1 MTKRVTNQSLTKT
14 FRKTL
19 SDCFRRSVR
28 HFRVPKKI
36 SVKLWAIRHRHL
48 SPIEA
53 AKPGKY
59 IIGRTPYLDWANGPL
74 DALSDPLVEE
84 IVCQKSAQ
92 VAWTS
97 GVLGNALGAW
107 IDVDPSPIVVL
118 FPKEGACKM
127 YMAEKFEPMVEAT
140 PRLSK
145 KLNLR
150 SRSLQQTQLFKRFPG
165 GFLKLVGSNS
175 PSSVKSTPTPRVAV
189 EEPDDCNANLK
200 NQGDSIK
207 LAKERVKTY
216 DLPRKKIIIGG
227 TPTISGLSA
236 IEAEMEL
243 SDKRV
248 GMVPCHECG
257 AEHVLSFDNFLC
269 PEDDE
274 TWHPIYKNKIT
285 ENAYYMCP
293 HCSCLWDDDQKNANV
308 KKGRWVATAP
318 FHGIA
323 GFYLNEL
330 YSPFPGSRFTPL
342 MQKWLTALHEFEK
355 GDSGPLIAFVN
366 SSKGEAYEYKGD
378 TPEADNL
385 AERELEYEPGTVPH
399 GGLILSAGI
408 DVQHDRLEIV
418 IRAWGRGEESWLV
431 LYERIYGNP
440 LLVEDA
446 VWAELDKRLFG
457 SFPSELGINLR
468 LTSATI
474 DSSDGTTSE
483 AVYKYVRSRFG
494 RIQFLMA
501 GKGSSSAD
509 KVIFSK
515 PAAPIDTNAKN
526 TKAAKYGVQ
535 VYSVGVSR
543 AKDLLIGEKGRI
555 SLEGSGPGRIHVY
568 KNVSPEYYDQLLSEV
583 KAPLRNGKG
592 RAVKVWQKKS
602 GKRNEVLDCEVYA
615 LHASRAAKIELMN
628 VTHWDAYEAKLR
640 QATLFDAPEEKPEPA
655 KPAPQAT
662 RYPPAFR
669 SGFTTGWK
677 R

>member
-1 MTKRVTNQSLTKT
+1 MKVSNPNLKKA
-14 FRKTL
+14 FRTTL
-19 SDCFRRSVR
+19 NGCFSRSVV
-28 HFRVPKKI
+28 HFRVPVRLA
-36 SVKLWAIRHRHL
+36 VKEWAIRHRHL

-59 IIGRTPYLDWANGPL
+59 RIERTPYLDWPNGPL
-74 DALSDPLVEE
+74 DALSDPTVEE

-107 IDVDPSPIVVL
+107 IDTDPSPIVVL

-140 PRLSK
+140 PRLHK

-227 TPTISGLSA
+227 TPTIAGLSA
-236 IEAEMEL
+236 IEGEMEL

-257 AEHVLSFDNFLC
+257 AEHVLSFDNFQC
-269 PEDDE
+269 PEDDSQ
-274 TWHPIYKNKIT
+274 WHPIYKNKVT
-285 ENAYYMCP
+285 ENAFYVCP
-293 HCSCLWDDDQKNANV
+293 HCGCTWDDDQKNSNV
-308 KKGRWVATAP
+308 KRGRWLATAP

-330 YSPFPGSRFTPL
+330 YSPFPGSRFVTL
-342 MQKWLTALHEFEK
+342 MQKWLTAQHELEK
-355 GDSGPLIAFVN
+355 GDAGPLIAFVN

-378 TPEADNL
+378 TPEAESL
-385 AERELEYEPGTVPH
+385 VERELEYEPGTVPD
-399 GGLILSAGI
+399 GGLILTAGV
-408 DVQHDRLEIV
+408 DVQHDRLEII

-431 LYERIYGNP
+431 LYERLEGNP
-440 LLVEDA
+440 LLVEDK

-457 SFPSELGINLR
+457 IYPGEIGINFR

-483 AVYKYVRSRFG
+483 AVYKYVRSRAG
-494 RIQFLMA
+494 RIQYLMA
-501 GKGSSSAD
+501 GKGSSTIE

-515 PAAPIDTNAKN
+515 PAAPLETAAKN

-535 VYSVGVSR
+535 VYSVGVSK
-543 AKDLLIGEKGRI
+543 AKDLLIGERGRI
-555 SLEGSGPGRIHVY
+555 SLTGTGPGRIHVY

-583 KAPLRNGKG
+583 KAPRRGSNG
-592 RAVKVWQKKS
+592 RAMKVWQKKT

-628 VTHWDAYEAKLR
+628 VKNWDAYEAKLR
-640 QATLFDAPEEKPEPA
+640 QSTLFDAPEEKLEPV
-655 KPAPQAT
+655 KPAPQVN
-662 RYPPAFR
+662 RRPPSMRA
-669 SGFTTGWK
+669 GFTTGWK